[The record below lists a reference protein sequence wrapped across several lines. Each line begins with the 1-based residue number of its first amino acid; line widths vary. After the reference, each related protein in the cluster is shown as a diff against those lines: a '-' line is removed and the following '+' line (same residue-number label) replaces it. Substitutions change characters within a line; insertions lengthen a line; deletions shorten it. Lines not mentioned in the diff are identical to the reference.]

1 MKIATKIAIFVLA
14 LLIMVVPAI
23 ACGETAA
30 PSTSA
35 KPKITLDDA
44 PTVLDMSWELS
55 ASFERLDA
63 ASEGFSNEDM
73 GLGPDFSEVELF
85 FSEEPFQMVFAYLA
99 IIESRVE
106 RAGADAIFKDE
117 EQVKSMVLENLRA
130 GAAEEG
136 VELAN
141 AEVQVTYP
149 NVGDLAVLGS
159 GAMSAYG
166 VSVGYDI
173 LILKS
178 NKVYVSIISVY
189 LPGKSVSLTP
199 LAIGI
204 EQRIGMFSQ

>member
-44 PTVLDMSWELS
+44 PTVLDMSWELA

-73 GLGPDFSEVELF
+73 GLGPDISEVELF

-99 IIESRVE
+99 IIESRLE
-106 RAGADAIFKDE
+106 RASSDAIFKDE
-117 EQVKSMVLENLRA
+117 DQVKSLVIENLRA

-136 VELAN
+136 VELTN
-141 AEVQVTYP
+141 VEVEVTYP

-159 GAMSAYG
+159 GTMSAYG
-166 VSVGYDI
+166 VSMGYDI
-173 LILKS
+173 MMFKS
-178 NKVYVSIISVY
+178 NKVYVSISSVY
-189 LPGKSVSLTP
+189 LPGKSVSLAP